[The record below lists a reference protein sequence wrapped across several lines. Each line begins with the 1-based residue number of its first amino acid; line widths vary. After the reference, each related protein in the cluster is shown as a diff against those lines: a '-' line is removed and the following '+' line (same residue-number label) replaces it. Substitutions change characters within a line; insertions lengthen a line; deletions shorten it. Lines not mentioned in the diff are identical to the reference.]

1 MTMENKHH
9 PFGPSSLRRRE
20 LCPGSYRME
29 EGLPEVES
37 DVAARGTRLH
47 GAIAEMISG
56 VSVNDTDEDTDI
68 TSDDMALVT
77 DMFDYFASE
86 LRQFG
91 EAKTIATE
99 QRLSYKLY
107 GEELYF
113 GSSDVVLVA
122 HDMATIIDWKTGFRE
137 VAPAE
142 DNLQGAA
149 YALAAMQ
156 TYGVGLVKVAFYNP
170 VIHQI
175 SEHAYTDATGIAQ
188 SILGIIET
196 AKAADAPCRPGEEQC
211 RYCKAA
217 AAGCCPAYMAEHEQ
231 AVATATAE
239 PRVII
244 TRLNDEQL
252 VDLYERCR
260 LVGRLADNVE
270 RELKGRCE
278 LSGSIC
284 GWGIKTTSGGR
295 EAVDINQ
302 MFNALKDFLGPDE
315 FLQCCKLSV
324 SQLEKKYAKARKE
337 TGAFKTEK
345 DARTHF
351 AELVGELIRD
361 APERKSLVQVPA
373 KKVEG

>member
-37 DVAARGTRLH
+37 DIAARGTRLH
-47 GAIAEMISG
+47 AAIAALISG
-56 VSVNDTDEDTDI
+56 QDGDTDI
-68 TSDDMALVT
+68 EGDDKALVA
-77 DMFDYFASE
+77 DMHNYFAAE
-86 LRQFG
+86 AKQFG
-91 EAKTIATE
+91 PAELGVE

-156 TYGVGLVKVAFYNP
+156 AYGVGLVKVAFYNP

-175 SEHAYTDATGIAQ
+175 SDHAYTDATGIAQ

-278 LSGSIC
+278 LAGSIC